1 MKKIFNLV
9 AAAIMVFTM
18 SNCSTKQ
25 MATTTT
31 AHAVDTTAI
40 IQVEANRE
48 FLSIAEALQMMQD
61 PSAAEKILPKYGYQF
76 KKNYEIYRVN
86 KYKAMFYKNCT
97 LPKQTSTGAYLDLPK
112 AQKKGTSSYVAISE
126 NIEIGVYNN
135 KAYENLVNQI
145 LGTPGFTLAHD
156 GYEQEYS
163 NGTYSIYTY
172 NPMRRIRIEKTL

>member
-31 AHAVDTTAI
+31 APAVDTTAI

-61 PSAAEKILPKYGYQF
+61 PSVAERFCPNMAINSKRIMKSIVSINIRPCSIKTVHFL
-76 KKNYEIYRVN
+76 N
-86 KYKAMFYKNCT
+86 KLVQVHISTCQKPRRKVHLAM
-97 LPKQTSTGAYLDLPK
+97 
-112 AQKKGTSSYVAISE
+112 
-126 NIEIGVYNN
+126 
-135 KAYENLVNQI
+135 
-145 LGTPGFTLAHD
+145 
-156 GYEQEYS
+156 
-163 NGTYSIYTY
+163 
-172 NPMRRIRIEKTL
+172 

>member
-31 AHAVDTTAI
+31 APAVDTTAI

-61 PSAAEKILPKYGYQF
+61 PSVAEKILPKYGYQF
-76 KKNYEIYRVN
+76 KKN
-86 KYKAMFYKNCT
+86 
-97 LPKQTSTGAYLDLPK
+97 
-112 AQKKGTSSYVAISE
+112 
-126 NIEIGVYNN
+126 
-135 KAYENLVNQI
+135 
-145 LGTPGFTLAHD
+145 
-156 GYEQEYS
+156 
-163 NGTYSIYTY
+163 
-172 NPMRRIRIEKTL
+172 